1 MFTGK
6 SVPYATAAAAAII
19 LVVLGFWPG
28 ISQSGIAW
36 ADVVAQLNEVKTMM
50 GLSTT
55 EEVSS
60 TGTRVIYRTR
70 LFYKDPARS
79 RTEYLA
85 VPNADQPTDTGASA
99 PAEDA
104 ESVVIINRGESQ
116 TVEIRLYP
124 WRKVVERTTLVF
136 PGRML
141 YLREGATFNLAADSW
156 DSLARITGDKTRKIG
171 GREID
176 GVEAAGFEAPIRELF
191 YNPSVDPPEGVVR
204 IWANIETAVPIMV
217 EAQFEDERGRTFQ
230 TRIDRIEWNVPL
242 GDDLFD
248 QPDLEGWEI
257 QDRTVKVGE
266 VGEPPQ
272 AYLKSGV
279 TLRLGLKDGP
289 AIVTEQDVETVHV
302 GQLDTEPGD
311 AKPAH
316 ATVSIV
322 LTDEAAARVRAFTAE
337 HLGERIS
344 VDFNGELQYEITIGG
359 VIGKELQ
366 LEISPLGITARQFA
380 DDYLTSH
387 PPTQTD

>member
-6 SVPYATAAAAAII
+6 SLPYATAAAAAII
-19 LVVLGFWPG
+19 VVLLGFWPG

-85 VPNADQPTDTGASA
+85 VPDADQPTDIGASA
-99 PAEDA
+99 PAEEA

-116 TVEIRLYP
+116 SVEIRLYP
-124 WRKVVERTTLVF
+124 WRKLVERKTLIF

-156 DSLARITGDKTRKIG
+156 ESLARITADKTRQVG
-171 GREID
+171 EREID
-176 GVEAAGFEAPIRELF
+176 GVEAAGFEASIRELF
-191 YNPSVDPPEGVVR
+191 YSPSVEPPEGVVR
-204 IWANIETAVPIMV
+204 IWANVETAVPIMV
-217 EAQFEDERGRTFQ
+217 EAQFEDQRGRMYQ
-230 TRIDRIEWNVPL
+230 TRIEGIEWNVPL
-242 GDDLFD
+242 ADELFD
-248 QPDLEGWEI
+248 EPDLEGWEI
-257 QDRTVKVGE
+257 QERTVNVGGVGE
-266 VGEPPQ
+266 LPGT
-272 AYLKSGV
+272 YLKSGV
-279 TLRLGLKDGP
+279 TLRFGLKDGP
-289 AIVTEQDVETVHV
+289 AVVTEQDVETVHV
-302 GQLDTEPGD
+302 GQIETQPGND
-311 AKPAH
+311 KPAR

-322 LTDEAAARVRAFTAE
+322 LTEAAAARVRAFTAQ

-359 VIGKELQ
+359 VVGKELQ
-366 LEISPLGITARQFA
+366 LDISPLGLTARQFA